1 MLPVLMAVG
10 AVLAV
15 ANANP
20 IPINI
25 LPVNALNL
33 KSLARITTSQST
45 TGAPT
50 GNKQM
55 AKGFVVVF
63 SNQT

>member
-1 MLPVLMAVG
+1 MQFNMLPVLMAVG

-45 TGAPT
+45 TGVPT

-55 AKGFVVVF
+55 AKGFGW
-63 SNQT
+63 